1 HAALLIYTDKPRQRF
16 VIVDVVGELDRIK
29 NLDYAGVNE
38 YSANDKIENAPKNLH
53 VTCHPSL
60 VTSSSPILPSRHRE
74 RRPLSSGPHRANV
87 SRRRVRHCTS
97 RRCNNRHLVSPATS
111 SAEIAAVIRSSDLR
125 STKTLPEH
133 DRPRTRHPAARPPIS
148 RHHPTTLP
156 DRP

>member
-60 VTSSSPILPSRHRE
+60 VTRHSSLLLHPSFPAAIENEDPFHLGLIAQTFRDVARGIATLGAAINDNFFL
-74 RRPLSSGPHRANV
+74 RRP
-87 SRRRVRHCTS
+87 VRQKW
-97 RRCNNRHLVSPATS
+97 RQ
-111 SAEIAAVIRSSDLR
+111 
-125 STKTLPEH
+125 
-133 DRPRTRHPAARPPIS
+133 
-148 RHHPTTLP
+148 
-156 DRP
+156 